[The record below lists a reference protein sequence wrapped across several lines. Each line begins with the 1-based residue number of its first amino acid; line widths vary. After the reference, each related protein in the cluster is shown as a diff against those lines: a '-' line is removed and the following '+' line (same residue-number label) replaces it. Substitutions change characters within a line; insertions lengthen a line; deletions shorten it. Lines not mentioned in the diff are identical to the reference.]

1 MATTMAE
8 TASMVVEV
16 VEALGFLLA
25 LPVQVEPVC
34 LAEQD
39 QLAQLVEQP
48 VPQVQHQQVDQ
59 AVQKVVVP
67 EQAVQVAYNLPTGKI
82 I

>member
-1 MATTMAE
+1 
-8 TASMVVEV
+8 
-16 VEALGFLLA
+16 
-25 LPVQVEPVC
+25 
-34 LAEQD
+34 
-39 QLAQLVEQP
+39 

-59 AVQKVVVP
+59 VAQKAVVP

>member
-39 QLAQLVEQP
+39 QLAQLVE
-48 VPQVQHQQVDQ
+48 
-59 AVQKVVVP
+59 
-67 EQAVQVAYNLPTGKI
+67 
-82 I
+82 